1 MTRRG
6 RDGFIETE
14 EVGCQCGGSMDFAPL
29 YQGQSPPPGCGQM
42 NWTYSGDTSYSTAS
56 RPGISI
62 TSFFL
67 REPRIASS
75 LPS

>member
-29 YQGQSPPPGCGQM
+29 YQGQSPPGCDQM

-56 RPGISI
+56 RPGISM

>member
-29 YQGQSPPPGCGQM
+29 YQGQSPL
-42 NWTYSGDTSYSTAS
+42 DVV
-56 RPGISI
+56 R
-62 TSFFL
+62 
-67 REPRIASS
+67 
-75 LPS
+75 

>member
-29 YQGQSPPPGCGQM
+29 YQGQSPPPWMWSDELDVFGRYLVLYCEQTGHLD
-42 NWTYSGDTSYSTAS
+42 NE
-56 RPGISI
+56 
-62 TSFFL
+62 FL
-67 REPRIASS
+67 LA
-75 LPS
+75 

>member
-1 MTRRG
+1 MTWRG

-14 EVGCQCGGSMDFAPL
+14 EVVCQCGDSMDFGPQ
-29 YQGQSPPPGCGQM
+29 YQGQSPPGCGQM

-56 RPGISI
+56 RPGISM

>member
-29 YQGQSPPPGCGQM
+29 YQG
-42 NWTYSGDTSYSTAS
+42 
-56 RPGISI
+56 
-62 TSFFL
+62 
-67 REPRIASS
+67 S
-75 LPS
+75 LPWMWSDELDVFGRYLVLYCEQTGHLDDEFLLA